1 MLDCDSLNRGSME
14 KKNILKTKSFDFAL
28 EIVKQGRNL
37 QEIRREYIL
46 SKQLIRSGTSIG
58 ANVCEAEQAQS
69 KADFINK
76 LSISLKEAC
85 ESEYWIE
92 LLVRTGYINVEVYE
106 ALKSKVVELIRILT
120 ASIKTAKKINN

>member
-1 MLDCDSLNRGSME
+1 ME